1 MPSFD
6 VVSKLKWDEVKNALN
21 QAQRELAQRFDFKGT
36 GATVERSDAGISLE
50 ASTED
55 RVLAA
60 YQVLEEKLVRR
71 KVSLKHFE
79 PGEPTTGPRGTSRLA
94 VTVTEG
100 IDADKAR
107 EIVKLVKAS
116 KLKVQASVQEDTVRI
131 TGKKR
136 DDLQNAISE
145 LKAADLGLELQF
157 INFRE

>member
-6 VVSKLKWDEVKNALN
+6 VVSKLQWDEVKNALN

-79 PGEPTTGPRGTSRLA
+79 AGDPTKGPRGTSRLA
-94 VTVTEG
+94 VAVTEG

-116 KLKVQASVQEDTVRI
+116 KLKVQAAVQEDTVRI

-136 DDLQNAISE
+136 DELQSAISE

>member
-79 PGEPTTGPRGTSRLA
+79 PGEPTKGPRGTSRLA

-116 KLKVQASVQEDTVRI
+116 KLKVQAAVQEDTVRI